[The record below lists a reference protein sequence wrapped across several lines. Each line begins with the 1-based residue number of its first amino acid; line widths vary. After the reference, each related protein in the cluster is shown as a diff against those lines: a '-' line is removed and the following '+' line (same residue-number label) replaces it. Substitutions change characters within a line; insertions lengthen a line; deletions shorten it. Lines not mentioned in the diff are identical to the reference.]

1 VLVRGL
7 CSDCVA
13 PASLPATGD
22 MAGRNARPTRSR
34 GQSLVET
41 VLLMPLMLLIVL
53 NVVNFG
59 YFYVVAV
66 NLAAAPRAGVE
77 YSILGFSTP
86 SSLTLPDAGPP
97 STTTSV
103 SHLSQQDLT
112 GAINAPTGATIQVC
126 SQTVGM
132 NGSASKCVSCTGS
145 TCGAAGNGNPAPDL
159 DPEAPNF
166 ILNRVD
172 VTYTFSPL
180 IPGTPFGL
188 ALLPMTACTA
198 SGGNVTCTFHRQ
210 VSMREMN

>member
-1 VLVRGL
+1 MLV
-7 CSDCVA
+7 
-13 PASLPATGD
+13 TGSCK
-22 MAGRNARPTRSR
+22 AGSMRVQTSALARRSR
-34 GQSLVET
+34 GQSLIET
-41 VLLMPLMLLIVL
+41 VLLMPLMLFIVL
-53 NVVNFG
+53 NVINFG
-59 YFYVVAV
+59 YFFVVAV

-77 YSILGFSTP
+77 YSILGFQTP
-86 SSLTLPDAGPP
+86 SSLTLPAVGPP
-97 STTTSV
+97 SATTSV
-103 SHLSQQDLT
+103 SYISQQDLT
-112 GAINAPTGATIQVC
+112 GAINAPSGATLQIC

-132 NGSASKCVSCTGS
+132 NGSASKCVTCTGS
-145 TCGAAGNGNPAPDL
+145 SCGAAGNGNPAPDL

-172 VTYTFSPL
+172 VRYTFSPL